1 MRALGIH
8 YRLGCPRKSMPGL
21 TVLVVG
27 GGGRE
32 HALCLGLAA
41 SPSIGSIHS
50 APGNAGT
57 SMVGINHTVSTSDIE
72 ELISLA
78 AELEADLVVV
88 GPEVPLVNGLADSLR
103 AAGIACFGPH
113 AEGAM
118 LEGSK
123 LHAKRIMQEL
133 GIPTGGCLVV
143 EEVGAIETALDSFK
157 PPWVVKRDVLAA
169 GKGVTVTA
177 DRQEAHDALTAGL
190 SSDGFVL
197 LEEHLSGEEASV
209 LVVMDESGYV
219 CLPPSQDHKRVGE
232 GDTGPNTGGM
242 GAYAPAPVVTP
253 AVLQRVVDEIVE
265 PMHHHL
271 RNKDIPYRGCLYV
284 GLMIDSQGAP
294 GVIEFNVRF
303 GDPETQVTIPLISSD
318 LAELLLACAE
328 GRVSDTKVEFYSHSA
343 ATVVLA
349 SEGYPASSATGRI
362 ISGSEVEIEEGEIR
376 GFVHYAGT
384 NFDSEGNLI
393 SSGGRVLSATG
404 TAPEIS
410 GAVSAAY
417 EVIGGIE
424 LEGSH
429 YRSDIA
435 YRAL

>member
-1 MRALGIH
+1 
-8 YRLGCPRKSMPGL
+8 MPGL
-21 TVLVVG
+21 TVLVIG

-32 HALCLGLAA
+32 HAICIGLDDSA
-41 SPSIGSIHS
+41 SVDSIHA

-57 SMVGINHTVSTSDIE
+57 SLVGTNHPVPASDVEGLITLAE
-72 ELISLA
+72 ELG
-78 AELEADLVVV
+78 ADLVVV
-88 GPEVPLVNGLADSLR
+88 GPEAPLVDGLADSLR
-103 AAGIACFGPH
+103 AAGVACFGPH
-113 AEGAM
+113 SDGAR

-123 LHAKRIMQEL
+123 LYAKRVMQSL
-133 GIPTGGCLVV
+133 GVPTGGCVVV
-143 EEVGAIETALDSFK
+143 EDASAIEAALDSFE

-169 GKGVTVTA
+169 GKGVTVTS
-177 DRQEAHDALTAGL
+177 DRNEAHDALVAGL
-190 SSDGFVL
+190 GQDGFVL

-209 LVVMDESGYV
+209 LVVMDETGYV
-219 CLPPSQDHKRVGE
+219 CLPASQDHKRVGE

-242 GAYAPAPVVTP
+242 GAYAPAPVATP
-253 AVLQRVVDEIVE
+253 AVLQRVIDEIVE

-271 RNKDIPYRGCLYV
+271 RNQEVPYRGCLYV
-284 GLMIDSQGAP
+284 GLMIDSQGTP

-328 GRVSDTKVEFYSHSA
+328 GRVSDIEVEFHSYYA

-349 SEGYPASSATGRI
+349 SEGYPASSATGRV
-362 ISGSEVEIEEGEIR
+362 ISGSEIEMEEGEIR
-376 GFVHYAGT
+376 AFVHYAGAS
-384 NFDSEGNLI
+384 FDDAGNLV

-404 TAPEIS
+404 IAPEI
-410 GAVSAAY
+410 GEAVAAAY
-417 EVIGGIE
+417 EVIGCID

-435 YRAL
+435 YRALQRV